1 MVKTSYYIIINKV
14 TQYQEIIKESILII
28 LEIYGII
35 RIKDKN
41 KISM

>member
-1 MVKTSYYIIINKV
+1 MVKTSYCIIINKI

-28 LEIYGII
+28 LKVYGII